1 MLLFKNLIEKS
12 MINQWIRARGAFVAK
27 TVCIDPSVNA
37 ILAGWRYDISGI
49 FPDMR
54 KDYENH
60 LAECAHCRA
69 RQKFHRRLDVTLAV
83 LTSLLVLLSAL
94 AMVLLRRF
102 RPMEHVT
109 FTLFGLDVASVYQLL
124 LAAAGVGVC
133 LSVIV
138 FTLVLMSTPVPS
150 HLGGMAAERL
160 KTIEERLPAAIKAR
174 RPR

>member
-1 MLLFKNLIEKS
+1 

-69 RQKFHRRLDVTLAV
+69 RQRFHRRLDVTLAV
-83 LTSLLVLLSAL
+83 LTSLLVFLSVL

-102 RPMEHVT
+102 RPMEHAA

-150 HLGGMAAERL
+150 HLGGIAAERL

>member
-1 MLLFKNLIEKS
+1 
-12 MINQWIRARGAFVAK
+12 VAK
-27 TVCIDPSVNA
+27 TVCTDPSVNA

-69 RQKFHRRLDVTLAV
+69 RQRFHRRLDVTLAA
-83 LTSLLVLLSAL
+83 LTSLLVFLSSLAVALLW
-94 AMVLLRRF
+94 RF
-102 RPMEHVT
+102 RPMEHVA
-109 FTLFGLDVASVYQLL
+109 FTVLGLDVASMYHVLIV
-124 LAAAGVGVC
+124 AAGVGVC

-138 FTLVLMSTPVPS
+138 LTLVLMSTPAPA
-150 HLGGMAAERL
+150 HLGGIAAERL
-160 KTIEERLPAAIKAR
+160 KVIEERLPAAIKAR